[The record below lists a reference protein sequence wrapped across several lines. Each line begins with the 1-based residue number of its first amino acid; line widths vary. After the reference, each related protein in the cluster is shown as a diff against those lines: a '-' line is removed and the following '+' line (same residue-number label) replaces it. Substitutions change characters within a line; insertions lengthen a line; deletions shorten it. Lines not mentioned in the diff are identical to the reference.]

1 MRFYIDGVEVHSASK
16 DGTAIGVG
24 PDVKIG
30 VGNQS
35 VSAGADSM
43 DRPFDGIL
51 DDVAIWN
58 RGLTQAEILEV
69 MATLVPSAV
78 EPDGRLTTT
87 WGAIKY

>member
-1 MRFYIDGVEVHSASK
+1 
-16 DGTAIGVG
+16 
-24 PDVKIG
+24 
-30 VGNQS
+30 
-35 VSAGADSM
+35 M

-58 RGLTQAEILEV
+58 RGLTQAEILEA

-78 EPDGRLTTT
+78 GPGDKLAMT